1 MTTTAT
7 SSPGSTAAAATPRR
21 RLAYLLSSYPA
32 VSHTFFLNEI
42 QALRGLGFEIDVA
55 SINTPVAPGDGL
67 AAREATEASA
77 TYYIKATPKLQ
88 VLFLLLKTLF
98 TRPRV
103 FLRGLPFALRQ
114 NPWNVYAKLYSLAY
128 FVEAVL
134 VGDWMR
140 RNRHNHLHIHFG
152 GAVATVGM
160 ITSIAWEIPYSLM
173 IHGPEE
179 FFNIEKT
186 LLVPKVEHARFV
198 LCISN
203 FCRSQLL
210 RICPPEHWSKL
221 HVVRLGVDP
230 QLFSPRPGEP
240 DPDCIELLC
249 VGRLVPDK
257 GQLILLQACAEL
269 LKRGHAL
276 RVRFIGEGPDRP
288 RLESFIAEHNLAAVA
303 SLEGALSHDET
314 RKRLRGAGIFVL
326 PSFAEGVPVALMEA
340 MAMEIPCIST
350 FVGGIPEL
358 IEDAVSGVLVPP
370 SSPHAL
376 ANAIERMALESG
388 FRARI
393 AAAGR
398 CRILE
403 RYNLGENIVTLAS
416 RFESYL
422 PEFVPTRA

>member
-1 MTTTAT
+1 MTAT
-7 SSPGSTAAAATPRR
+7 AATSPKSPAAGTTPRR

-42 QALRGLGFEIDVA
+42 QALRALGFEIDVA
-55 SINTPVAPGDGL
+55 SINEPVAPGGGL
-67 AAREATEASA
+67 ATREASEASA
-77 TYYIKATPKLQ
+77 TYYVKATPKLR
-88 VLFLLLKTLF
+88 VLLLLLKTLF
-98 TRPRV
+98 IRPRI
-103 FLRGLPFALRQ
+103 FLRGLPFALRLS
-114 NPWNVYAKLYSLAY
+114 PWNLYATLYSLAY

-160 ITSIAWEIPYSLM
+160 IASVAWEFPYSLM

-179 FFNIEKT
+179 FFNIEKA
-186 LLVPKVEHARFV
+186 LLVPKIEHARFV

-210 RICPPEHWSKL
+210 RICSPAHWSKL

-230 QLFSPRPGEP
+230 ELFSPRPCEP
-240 DPDCIELLC
+240 DPERIELLC

-269 LKRGHAL
+269 LGRGHGL
-276 RVRFIGEGPDRP
+276 RVRFVGEGPDRP
-288 RLESFIAEHNLAAVA
+288 RLESFIAEHKLATIAR
-303 SLEGALSHDET
+303 LEGALSHDKT
-314 RKRLRGAGIFVL
+314 RERLRSAGIFVL

-340 MAMEIPCIST
+340 MAMEVPCIST

-358 IEDAVSGVLVPP
+358 IEDAVSGILVPP
-370 SSPHAL
+370 SSPQAL
-376 ANAIERMALESG
+376 ANAIERLALEHA

-398 CRILE
+398 CRVLE
-403 RYNLGENIVTLAS
+403 RYNLGENVVTLAS

-422 PEFVPTRA
+422 PELVPARA